1 MAERLAVVRREAVL
15 SEQEGTSVECLVGRS
30 LKGEK
35 SQTEGLSV
43 SRGLFCRRRDA
54 VSIGGGGRAGVDAAG
69 EVGSFGL
76 SAL

>member
-1 MAERLAVVRREAVL
+1 MAERLAVARREAVL
-15 SEQEGTSVECLVGRS
+15 SEQKGMRVECLVGRS
-30 LKGEK
+30 LRGEK
-35 SQTEGLSV
+35 SQREGLSV

-69 EVGSFGL
+69 VVGSYGL